1 MVNLRRSSFFLIPVI
16 LLLGAPPG
24 RAQGPTHSMPSTGRG
39 SMGGLNVIEKQDW
52 RIFGRVLALN
62 GEGVSGAKVRM
73 DIGGG
78 IGSVQEAETD
88 MLGRFTANFNL
99 NVREHETLR
108 VKLLVSKSNYQ
119 DARALVEFPQGKTWE
134 IDVTMLGINDDPNQL
149 SQDDLIG
156 RVGTRLRTARDE
168 LPDSARK
175 KYEEGVAGVLKKRE
189 TVKSAAGLEQLAS
202 KQPACVDCA
211 ALASLAFLEAGDWS
225 TATKQAAA
233 ARESNLQSPHPRPE
247 PLLILGVMESWK
259 GAHAKAAS
267 FFLEALKYQ
276 PNDPMALEELG
287 RTQLLANN
295 DEAAEEYLAKAVSA
309 GAPPEARLLRVR
321 ALLGMNDFPTASEE
335 MDKYIAGRE
344 IKVLPPHARLLYSQL
359 QGRLELAAYGHV
371 KSLLTQPIGEIEKAA
386 PELKLAQV
394 AANQDELPAVL
405 QKVGKSVAD
414 FFSNFPDT
422 VSIEHVQQ
430 ETLKKDDKLADR
442 STQTFRY
449 LLVAKPGQKG
459 LGLEEYRTNDLGQ
472 ESDLRGL
479 DKGFML
485 TAGFASTS
493 LYFHPAYQSGADFRL
508 LGTQAIDGQ
517 RANVVVFAQNP
528 NRAVITELFHGDR
541 DTVLILVQGIAW
553 IDAASGH
560 ILRMRTD
567 LLKPATKVR
576 LARQTTEIAFS
587 PVQFKQVSKE
597 FWLPR
602 EVVVTVDWKGRKF
615 RNEHGYSDF
624 KLFNVKAEENRKTSE
639 LQNKQQGPGK

>member
-1 MVNLRRSSFFLIPVI
+1 
-16 LLLGAPPG
+16 
-24 RAQGPTHSMPSTGRG
+24 
-39 SMGGLNVIEKQDW
+39 MGGLNVIEKQDW

-99 NVREHETLR
+99 NAREHETLR
-108 VKLLVSKSNYQ
+108 VKLLVTKSDYQ
-119 DARALVEFPQGKTWE
+119 DARTVVEFPQGRTWE

-149 SQDDLIG
+149 SQDDLIE
-156 RVGTRLRTARDE
+156 RVGPRLRTVRDE

-175 KYEEGVAGVLKKRE
+175 KYEEGVAAVLKKRE
-189 TVKSAAGLEQLAS
+189 TVKSAGELEQLAA

-225 TATKQAAA
+225 TATKQAAVA
-233 ARESNLQSPHPRPE
+233 GESNLQSPHPRPE

-259 GAHAKAAS
+259 GANAKAAS

-276 PNDPMALEELG
+276 PKDPMALEELG

-344 IKVLPPHARLLYSQL
+344 IKDLPPHARLLYSQL

-386 PELKLAQV
+386 PELNLAQA

-422 VSIEHVQQ
+422 VSTEQVQQ
-430 ETLKKDDKLADR
+430 ETLKKDDRLADR

-508 LGTQAIDGQ
+508 LGTQDIDGQ
-517 RANVVVFAQNP
+517 QANVVVFAQNP

-541 DTVLILVQGIAW
+541 ETVLILVQGIAW

-624 KLFNVKAEENRKTSE
+624 KLFNVNAEEKRKTSE
-639 LQNKQQGPGK
+639 LQNKQEGPGK